1 MLHERTK
8 ELCEGPNFGAMTTLF
23 QSGQPQTQV
32 MWVGCDEDHV
42 LINTE
47 IHRAKFTN
55 TAADPRVTVTVWD
68 AENPYTYVEVRGE
81 VVGTV
86 GGQEARDHIDQLAQK
101 YTGADYARE
110 VTSERVI
117 LQIRPTKEVLH

>member
-8 ELCEGPNFGAMTTLF
+8 ELCDGPNFGALTTLF
-23 QSGQPQTQV
+23 PSGQPQTQV
-32 MWVGCDEDHV
+32 MWVGCDDEYV

-47 IHRAKFTN
+47 IHRAKYTN

-68 AENPYTYVEVRGE
+68 AANPYTYVEVRGE

-86 GGQEARDHIDQLAQK
+86 GGQGARDHIDQLAQK
-101 YTGADYARE
+101 YTGADYSRE

-117 LQIRPTKEVLH
+117 LQIRPTREVIH